1 MTLNLDVWR
10 VLALADATADATVAV
25 AIATG
30 VLAVGTFVLALITYF
45 GNRGARSAEAR
56 QLAAAHRQLGA
67 SYRPVIVPFQQS
79 AEGVKFRGGLIP
91 AGGGP
96 RIEENPTDRSDLP
109 PYSAAFLPVRNVGVG
124 PALNVRG
131 TFKGPH
137 ASGAARFPTE
147 AIEAGA
153 LGVVAFENRNGTS
166 LGYSG
171 NDSSVAAV
179 VEYDDVGGRTYRTN
193 VTFDI
198 GQNAYR
204 SDIED

>member
-1 MTLNLDVWR
+1 MLPM
-10 VLALADATADATVAV
+10 ADATADATVAV

-45 GNRGARSAEAR
+45 GNRGARSAEAG
-56 QLAAAHRQLGA
+56 QLAASHRQLSA
-67 SYRPVIVPFQQS
+67 SFRPVIVPFQQS

-96 RIEENPTDRSDLP
+96 RIEENPPERSDLP
-109 PYSAAFLPVRNVGVG
+109 QYGAAFLPVENVGVG

-131 TFKGPH
+131 TYQGPR
-137 ASGAARFPTE
+137 ASGAVRFPTE

-153 LGVVAFENRNGTS
+153 RGVVAFENWSGAS

-171 NDSSVAAV
+171 NDSSVGAV
-179 VEYDDVGGRTYRTN
+179 VEYEDVGGRTYRTT
-193 VTFDI
+193 VMFDI

-204 SDIED
+204 SEVGD